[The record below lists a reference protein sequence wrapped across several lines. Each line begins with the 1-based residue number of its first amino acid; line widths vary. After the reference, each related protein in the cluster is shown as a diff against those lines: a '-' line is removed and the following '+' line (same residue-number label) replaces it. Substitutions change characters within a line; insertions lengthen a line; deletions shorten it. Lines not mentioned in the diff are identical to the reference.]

1 MALKIL
7 VTTVIL
13 YRLQHVMLQ
22 CSIVVREKCLFPGEN
37 EISLTYKQIDID
49 AFCPRN
55 APVFY

>member
-22 CSIVVREKCLFPGEN
+22 GSAVVREKCLFPREN
-37 EISLTYKQIDID
+37 EISPTCKQIDID
-49 AFCPRN
+49 AFCPTN
-55 APVFY
+55 APAF